1 MKWFKK
7 YIRTSYNKQEIL
19 DEIEQHSLILAK
31 TNEALDK
38 LEKLSL
44 DGEDHW
50 LEDAQEMECVIES
63 VKLKRSSKDGTFTG
77 ITRAHCRP

>member
-7 YIRTSYNKQEIL
+7 YLRSSFNKQEIL
-19 DEIEQHSLILAK
+19 DEIQQHSLLIAK
-31 TNEALDK
+31 TNDALDR

-50 LEDAQEMECVIES
+50 LEDSELECTIDS
-63 VKLKRSSKDGTFTG
+63 VRLKRNENDGSFSG
-77 ITRAHCRP
+77 IARAHCRP